1 MKRNNPRIAFFPCV
15 YHEVD
20 GVAKTSREFEAFARR
35 HEMAFFMVHAGPGD
49 EVTTTGSVTRVQL
62 PRSPVKFPLDRAHDY
77 DLLFLR
83 HYRKLEPFLRNFQP
97 DVVQITGPSDV
108 GTLGAYVA
116 HKMKIPLAAS
126 WQTNLH
132 QYARRRM
139 AAAAS
144 FLPKPA
150 AEKIAGFA
158 ERWSFRASARFYKI
172 PRLLFAPNPEMIRVL
187 EAATGKRCYLMSH
200 AVDTEVFRPELRDRQ
215 LGDRQLRDGEL
226 RDIRQDPFRIGYVG
240 RLTTEKNVRAL
251 ARLEQALLHL
261 GHRDFRF
268 VIVGEGAERN
278 WLRKNMRQAEF
289 TGVLTGD
296 ELSRTFANFDV
307 LAFPSETDTFG
318 LVVLEALASGVP
330 AVVTDRGGPQYT
342 LRHGISGYIARSD
355 DEFAAYTARLM
366 SEPELLSAMRQAA
379 REQALTTSWDRI
391 FEGMYEAYERCV
403 SPLPVASPGVFDVAT
418 T

>member
-1 MKRNNPRIAFFPCV
+1 MKKDSPRVAFFPCV

-20 GVAKTSREFEAFARR
+20 GVAKTSREFGAFANR
-35 HEMAFFMVHAGPGD
+35 HDIPFFMAHAGPRD
-49 EVTTTGSVTRVQL
+49 EVAVAGSVTRVQMQ
-62 PRSPVKFPLDRAHDY
+62 RGPVRFPLDRAHDY

-83 HYRKLEPFLRNFQP
+83 HYRKLEPLLRDFRP

-116 HKMKIPLAAS
+116 WKMGIPLAAS

-132 QYARRRM
+132 QYARRRT
-139 AAAAS
+139 AAATS
-144 FLPKPA
+144 FLPKSFG
-150 AEKIAGFA
+150 EKLADFA

-172 PRLLFAPNPEMIRVL
+172 PRLLFAPNQEMIRVL
-187 EAATGKRCYLMSH
+187 EAATGKPCYLMSH

-215 LGDRQLRDGEL
+215 LRDGT
-226 RDIRQDPFRIGYVG
+226 DGPFCVGYVG
-240 RLTTEKNVRAL
+240 RLTAEKNVRAL
-251 ARLEQALLHL
+251 ARLEQALLRM
-261 GHRDFRF
+261 GHRAFRF
-268 VIVGEGAERN
+268 VVVGDGAEQE

-289 TGVLTGD
+289 TGVLSGD

-318 LVVLEALASGVP
+318 LVVLEAFASGVP
-330 AVVTDRGGPQYT
+330 AVVTDQGGPQYT
-342 LRHGISGYIARSD
+342 VRHGSSGYVARD
-355 DEFAAYTARLM
+355 FDEFAGYTARLM
-366 SEPELLSAMRQAA
+366 SEPGLLSAMRVAA

-391 FEGMYEAYERCV
+391 FEGMYEAYESCLSSV
-403 SPLPVASPGVFDVAT
+403 SVASHSVFDVAT